1 MPSKTG
7 LSRIVFTA
15 WKAATGTWTPTK
27 IGTVDVFTMVLWWRK
42 KNPSL
47 QKWRPIVNIEVPT
60 EVKALVVSV
69 GVSHATPGQDHS
81 RRANYNSTPC
91 TEQV

>member
-1 MPSKTG
+1 MDTDEDRHRRRVQHG
-7 LSRIVFTA
+7 LVVEEEEPIPPEVE
-15 WKAATGTWTPTK
+15 
-27 IGTVDVFTMVLWWRK
+27 
-42 KNPSL
+42 
-47 QKWRPIVNIEVPT
+47 PIVNIEVPT